1 MIWKYSVEGKGV
13 VFSMPKI
20 RKIRQGFVWQPFVHY
35 CIKTVTRF
43 EFQSKWW
50 CCLVSPKCQKM
61 PRGVI
66 KQDKMYKY
74 GLFMSKRF

>member
-35 CIKTVTRF
+35 CIKNCYPIRIPKQMMMLSGFTKVPK
-43 EFQSKWW
+43 KW
-50 CCLVSPKCQKM
+50 PEE
-61 PRGVI
+61 
-66 KQDKMYKY
+66 
-74 GLFMSKRF
+74 